1 MLFLLF
7 YKIDKISS
15 QKYKKIKHNLILNRY
30 FDNIIKSYCTQKKTH
45 LTFFNKKVIIEKETS
60 PNLKKKMKELRYLDK
75 YFIKYKFSFSLGILI
90 TIIAQIFSLFTPKLI
105 SSSLEAIEKF
115 DKLSS
120 VEKSSTMVIGQYREE
135 LIHNVLLIIATTIIA
150 GFLTF
155 LMRQTLIVMSRH
167 IEFDLKNEVFR
178 QYENL
183 SQNFYK
189 QNRTGDLMNRISE
202 DVSKVRMYVG
212 PAVMYTINTFI
223 RFAIVIAYMYNVSPR
238 LTLYTLLPLPILS
251 YAIFKLSSE
260 INIRSTVFQQYLS
273 KVSSFT
279 QEIFSGIR
287 VIKAYSLEN
296 QQQNNLISL
305 AEESKSKSLS
315 LARVQSLFGPLML
328 ALIGISNLVLI
339 YFGGMLYINGTIKSI
354 GTIAEFILY
363 VNMLTWPVASLG
375 WVSSM
380 VQEAEAS
387 QKRLNEFLKIVP
399 DIQNNNPS
407 SSTVDGT
414 ISFENVSYTYED
426 TNIEALKNI
435 SFTVKK
441 GETLAILG
449 KTGSGKS
456 TLLSL
461 ISRMYDV
468 TEGQVKIDGKEISQ
482 LNLFDLRNSIGI
494 VPQDAFLFSDSIKNN
509 IKFGKENATDDEVI
523 AAAKS
528 AVVHDNIEGFNK
540 GYDTILGERGITLS
554 GGQKQRV
561 SIARAIIKKP
571 EILLFDD
578 CLSAVDTETEE
589 AILNNLFE
597 ICKDKTTIIVSHR
610 VSSAK
615 NADKII
621 ILENGKIIQQGFH
634 NQLINENGYYSALY
648 LKQLSEKELL

>member
-1 MLFLLF
+1 
-7 YKIDKISS
+7 
-15 QKYKKIKHNLILNRY
+15 
-30 FDNIIKSYCTQKKTH
+30 
-45 LTFFNKKVIIEKETS
+45 
-60 PNLKKKMKELRYLDK
+60 MKELRYLDK
-75 YFIKYKFSFSLGILI
+75 YFLKYKYSFSIGILI

-105 SSSLEAIEKF
+105 SSSLDAIEKF
-115 DKLSS
+115 DKLSTI
-120 VEKSSTMVIGQYREE
+120 EKSSTMVIGQYREE
-135 LIHNVLLIIATTIIA
+135 LLHNVLLIIATTILA

-305 AEESKSKSLS
+305 AEESKSKSLN

-328 ALIGISNLVLI
+328 ALIGISNLVVI

-399 DIQNNNPS
+399 DIQNNNPN
-407 SSTVDGT
+407 SSTIEGH
-414 ISFENVSYTYED
+414 IAFENVSYTYED
-426 TNIEALKNI
+426 TNIEALKNV

-461 ISRMYDV
+461 ISRLHDV
-468 TEGQVKIDGKEISQ
+468 TEGQVKIDGTEISQ

-509 IKFGKENATDDEVI
+509 IKFGKENASDDEVI
-523 AAAKS
+523 EAAKS

-621 ILENGKIIQQGFH
+621 ILENGKIIQQGSH
-634 NQLINENGYYSALY
+634 NQLINEEGYYAALY

>member
-1 MLFLLF
+1 
-7 YKIDKISS
+7 
-15 QKYKKIKHNLILNRY
+15 
-30 FDNIIKSYCTQKKTH
+30 
-45 LTFFNKKVIIEKETS
+45 
-60 PNLKKKMKELRYLDK
+60 MKELSYLNK
-75 YFIKYKFSFSLGILI
+75 YFVKYKYSFSLGILT
-90 TIIAQIFSLFTPKLI
+90 TIIAQIFSLYTPKLI
-105 SSSLEAIEKF
+105 SKSLNAIENF
-115 DKLSS
+115 DKLSAADQ
-120 VEKSSTMVIGQYREE
+120 KSEVVISAFRQD
-135 LIHNVLLIIATTIIA
+135 LIHNVLLIIGTTIVA

-183 SQNFYK
+183 SQTFYK

-212 PAVMYTINTFI
+212 PAVMYTINTAI
-223 RFAIVIAYMYNVSPR
+223 RFIIVILYMYNVSPL
-238 LTLYTLLPLPILS
+238 LTLYTILPLPILS
-251 YAIFKLSSE
+251 YCIFKLSSE
-260 INIRSTVFQQYLS
+260 INKRSTTFQQYLS

-296 QQQNNLISL
+296 QHQNNMVDL
-305 AEESKSKSLS
+305 AEESKRKSLS
-315 LARVQSLFGPLML
+315 LARVQSLFGPLMI
-328 ALIGISNLVLI
+328 ALIGISNLVVI
-339 YFGGMLYINGTIKSI
+339 YFGGVMYINGTIPNI

-387 QKRLNEFLKIVP
+387 QKRLNEFLKIEP
-399 DIQNNNPS
+399 EITNNNENS
-407 SSTVDGT
+407 SEIEGN
-414 ISFENVSYTYED
+414 ISFENVSFTYKD
-426 TNIEALKNI
+426 TNIEALKNV

-456 TLLSL
+456 TILSL
-461 ISRMYDV
+461 ISRLYDV
-468 TEGQVKIDGKEISQ
+468 TEGEVKIDKNEIST
-482 LNLFDLRNSIGI
+482 LNLNDLRNNIGI
-494 VPQDAFLFSDSIKNN
+494 VPQDAFLFSDTIKNN
-509 IKFGKENATDDEVI
+509 IKFGNQNATDEEVYQ
-523 AAAKS
+523 AAKN
-528 AVVHDNIEGFNK
+528 AVVHDNIIAFNK
-540 GYDTILGERGITLS
+540 QYDTILGERGITLS

-561 SIARAIIKKP
+561 SIARAIIKNP
-571 EILLFDD
+571 AILLFDD

-589 AILNNLFE
+589 LILNNLFE
-597 ICKDKTTIIVSHR
+597 ISKDKTTIIVSHR

-621 ILENGKIIQQGFH
+621 ILEDGKIIQQGSH
-634 NQLINENGYYSALY
+634 NQLINQEGYYASLY

>member
-1 MLFLLF
+1 
-7 YKIDKISS
+7 
-15 QKYKKIKHNLILNRY
+15 
-30 FDNIIKSYCTQKKTH
+30 
-45 LTFFNKKVIIEKETS
+45 
-60 PNLKKKMKELRYLDK
+60 MKELQYLNK
-75 YFIKYKFSFSLGILI
+75 YFIKYKYSFLIGIFI
-90 TIIAQIFSLFTPKLI
+90 TVIAQIFSLYTPKLI
-105 SSSLEAIEKF
+105 SKSFTIIESFAKDKTVTKAI
-115 DKLSS
+115 
-120 VEKSSTMVIGQYREE
+120 IQQE
-135 LIHNVLLIIATTIIA
+135 LISNIFLIIATTIIA

-167 IEFDLKNEVFR
+167 IEFDLKNEVFK

-223 RFAIVIAYMYNVSPR
+223 RFAIVIVYMLNVSPR

-251 YAIFKLSSE
+251 YAIFKISSE
-260 INIRSTVFQQYLS
+260 INKRSTVFQQYLS
-273 KVSSFT
+273 KVSSFS

-287 VIKAYSLEN
+287 VIKAYSLED
-296 QQQNNLISL
+296 QHQNNMIEL
-305 AEESKSKSLS
+305 ANESKSKSLS
-315 LARVQSLFGPLML
+315 LAKTQALFGPLMM
-328 ALIGISNLVLI
+328 ALIGISNLVVI
-339 YFGGMLYINGTIKSI
+339 YFGGLMYINGTIKSI

-387 QKRLNEFLKIVP
+387 QKRINEFLKIVP
-399 DIQNNNPS
+399 EIQNNNS
-407 SSTVDGT
+407 EKSRIEGT

-426 TNIEALKNI
+426 TNIKALQNVT
-435 SFTVKK
+435 FTVHK

-456 TLLSL
+456 TIISL
-461 ISRMYDV
+461 ISRLYEV
-468 TEGQVKIDGKEISQ
+468 TDGQIAIDGKEISS
-482 LNLFDLRNSIGI
+482 LNLFDLRDSIGI
-494 VPQDAFLFSDSIKNN
+494 VPQDAFLFSDTIKNN
-509 IKFGKENATDDEVI
+509 IKFGKEDATDEEVV

-528 AVVHDNIEGFNK
+528 AVVHNNIIGFNK
-540 GYDTILGERGITLS
+540 QYDTILGERGITLS

-561 SIARAIIKKP
+561 SIARAIIKNPK
-571 EILLFDD
+571 ILLFDD

-589 AILNNLFE
+589 AILTNLQE

-621 ILENGKIIQQGFH
+621 ILEEGQIIEQGSH
-634 NQLINENGYYSALY
+634 NQLINENGYYAALY
-648 LKQLSEKELL
+648 LKQLSEKELQ